1 MARLTHVQS
10 GAVVEVADEK
20 VDRLGSEWEPMKA
33 EKKAPAKK
41 AAPTRKAEK

>member
-20 VDRLGSEWEPMKA
+20 VERLGSEWEPVKA
-33 EKKAPAKK
+33 ETKKAPAKK
-41 AAPTRKAEK
+41 AAAKSTDK

>member
-1 MARLTHVQS
+1 MARLTHVTS

-20 VDRLGSEWEPMKA
+20 VARLGSEWEPVKA

-41 AAPTRKAEK
+41 AASTSKTEK

>member
-1 MARLTHVQS
+1 MTRLTHVKS

-20 VDRLGSEWEPMKA
+20 VARLGSEWEPVNA

-41 AAPTRKAEK
+41 AASPSKTQK